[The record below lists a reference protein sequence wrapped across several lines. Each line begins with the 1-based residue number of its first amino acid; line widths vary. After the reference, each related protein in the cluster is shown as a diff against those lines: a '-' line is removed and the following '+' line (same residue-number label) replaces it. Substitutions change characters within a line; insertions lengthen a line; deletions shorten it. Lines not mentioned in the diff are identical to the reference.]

1 MNKYLTFASLILLL
15 LLTTGFDWGFG
26 PKDKCGE
33 AKKIASSYADLKNR
47 EERSTAEARIQKL
60 CPDGAASHFIKALNL
75 EWTGIPIWQL
85 SSIERP

>member
-33 AKKIASSYADLKNR
+33 AKKIASS
-47 EERSTAEARIQKL
+47 
-60 CPDGAASHFIKALNL
+60 
-75 EWTGIPIWQL
+75 
-85 SSIERP
+85 